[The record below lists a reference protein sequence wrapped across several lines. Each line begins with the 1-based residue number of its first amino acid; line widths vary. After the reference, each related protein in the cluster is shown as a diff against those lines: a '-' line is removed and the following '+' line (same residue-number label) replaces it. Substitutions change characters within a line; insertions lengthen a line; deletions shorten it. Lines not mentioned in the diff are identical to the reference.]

1 MKKINGTV
9 ASAASALVLFAAW
22 VLFSGFSFHPLE
34 KDPPAVFGVV
44 REYMHQTVMPVMK
57 PHRYDFNAKLSQEEQ
72 QQLQGIRKDLKLVAE
87 AREKAGLALGRVR
100 LRNTELSDAQ
110 VAVVKDTRKRAQK
123 ALRQAMVIVDKHEQ
137 ELLEIFKK
145 EDANRKKWSKDIKQ
159 ILASKSG
166 KDARLLKPRWRKNIE
181 RLFPVED
188 LSNVAFVIWN
198 PDEQLLK

>member
-22 VLFSGFSFHPLE
+22 VLFSGFSLHPLE
-34 KDPPAVFGVV
+34 KDSPAVFGAV

-72 QQLQGIRKDLKLVAE
+72 QQLQSIRKDLKLVAE

-188 LSNVAFVIWN
+188 LSNLAFVVWN